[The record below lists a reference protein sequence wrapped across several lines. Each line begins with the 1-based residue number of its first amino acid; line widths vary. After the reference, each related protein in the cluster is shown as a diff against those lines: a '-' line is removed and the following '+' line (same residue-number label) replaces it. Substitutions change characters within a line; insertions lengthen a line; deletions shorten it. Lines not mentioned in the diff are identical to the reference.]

1 MKQISTR
8 KAAWAVY
15 AVLLA
20 LTTITANARTI
31 AWYHLDEVAP
41 GGRLTPST
49 AILNAVDSTKLRG
62 APYSVSSSTLGTDE
76 NFMPVATNEVPDS
89 VCVYDPVGITTNRNP
104 RSLFFARADTDKPAR
119 LGGCIQV
126 ASDSSLSLTNVT
138 VELFVL
144 PVYQCE
150 KTGAGFHLCGK
161 QSTGTGKFTYSMSLT
176 DKGIPYVNVYDSGGT
191 LLSNTGANKFKGSD
205 SIMDGRWHH
214 VAFTA
219 ESTVETEGGT
229 ETTNTV
235 AKLYVDWKLE
245 STVQLGIPLHYV
257 DNAPLYIG
265 TSLMG
270 WYAFGGFIDEVRIS
284 DVALVPSQFLRY
296 YDNDTDTRFL
306 VDFEGNIDASVPFP
320 QHVAAGAAEKFPASD
335 GALPT
340 TSADVPNVRIVDG
353 LGNTL
358 RSTNACSLRFNR
370 SCVKYQQNFELEMP
384 EMTVEFF
391 MKYEAADG
399 YAGLLR
405 YNQSTTSWGATPV
418 WNIGFSSTGSEL
430 QMRIDTTEKSNQGKT
445 FGSSFFDGKW
455 HHVAVTFQQ
464 GETQLDVKVYDNHRR
479 VGEDWK
485 INGRLNYANGSCLG
499 IGTSSMTRGFT
510 GWIDEVRIS
519 RGVLPVE
526 EFMRAVG
533 KRQLVIVIR

>member
-306 VDFEGNIDASVPFP
+306 VDFEGNIDASLPFP

-340 TSADVPNVRIVDG
+340 TSADVPNVRIVHERM
-353 LGNTL
+353 LAQVQPQL
-358 RSTNACSLRFNR
+358 REIPAELR
-370 SCVKYQQNFELEMP
+370 
-384 EMTVEFF
+384 TG
-391 MKYEAADG
+391 D
-399 YAGLLR
+399 AGDDSGVLHEVR
-405 YNQSTTSWGATPV
+405 
-418 WNIGFSSTGSEL
+418 GS
-430 QMRIDTTEKSNQGKT
+430 
-445 FGSSFFDGKW
+445 
-455 HHVAVTFQQ
+455 
-464 GETQLDVKVYDNHRR
+464 
-479 VGEDWK
+479 
-485 INGRLNYANGSCLG
+485 GRLRWSPAVQPVDYQLEYHPGMEHRLQFRRNRAANAHRHHGEEQPGQG
-499 IGTSSMTRGFT
+499 IRELVFRREVAPCGGHVPARGDAAGREGLRQPQARRQRLEDQRTSQLR
-510 GWIDEVRIS
+510 E
-519 RGVLPVE
+519 
-526 EFMRAVG
+526 
-533 KRQLVIVIR
+533 RQLPRYRHVVHDARLHGLDRRGTHL